1 MSKENTGRKLNE
13 FLGEGTLPHNEQ
25 MESLDGRKTKKKGD
39 MKQRE
44 KDVRSDKEIKEFRRR
59 K

>member
-13 FLGEGTLPHNEQ
+13 FLGGGTLPHNEQ
-25 MESLDGRKTKKKGD
+25 MESLDGRKTKKGD

-44 KDVRSDKEIKEFRRR
+44 KYGGGNK
-59 K
+59 